1 MSAITLDEIRQDE
14 LAMSVATALAKANA
28 TAIANG
34 VRPAETIVTIAE
46 EASSDGRHWRINYM
60 PKDFL
65 NRRGGDLIVL
75 VDEQQDAAPRVMF
88 GQ

>member
-14 LAMSVATALAKANA
+14 LVMSVATALAKANA
-28 TAIANG
+28 TAVAHG
-34 VRPAETIVTIAE
+34 VRPAEMIVTIAE
-46 EASSDGRHWRINYM
+46 EVSPVGRHWRINYM
-60 PKDFL
+60 PKDFI

-75 VDEQQDAAPRVMF
+75 VDEGGEVAPRILY